1 MLPAPARTRTILHL
15 ALPIIGSMI
24 SQNILNLVDTW
35 MVGELGKAALA
46 AVGLGGFVTFAS
58 QALILGL
65 SAGVQATAARRF
77 GEDRMDELAVPLNGG
92 LLLAWVL
99 GIPLAALLFW
109 NSDAIFAA
117 LNDDPQVVAMGAA
130 YYRTRL
136 LGVVAV
142 GMNFSFRGF
151 WNGISMSRM
160 YMQTLVIMHVTN
172 VVLSYALIF
181 GVGGLPA
188 LGVTGAGAGT
198 TLSVWLG
205 SAIYTVLALRHA
217 REAGFLQRL
226 PSRESLGNLIRIS
239 LPNSVQQ
246 LFFACGLT
254 ALFWIVGKVGTTELA
269 AANVLINLTLVALLP
284 AMGLGLAAAS
294 LVGQAL
300 GRGDAE
306 DAACWGWDVVKL
318 GVLLLFCL
326 GLPYLLLPDP
336 ILGTFLKDAETLAVA
351 RGPLRLIGATI
362 TLEAFGMVLM
372 NALLGAGDARR
383 VMVVS
388 VVTQWV
394 LFLPVAYLV
403 GVVLRKGLLGIW
415 IANACYRALLGASF
429 SLMWWRGEWTEI
441 EL

>member
-1 MLPAPARTRTILHL
+1 MLPSPPRIRTILHL
-15 ALPIIGSMI
+15 ALPIIGSMV

-77 GEDRMDELAVPLNGG
+77 GEDRKDELAVPLNGG
-92 LLLAWVL
+92 LLLSWVL
-99 GIPLAALLFW
+99 GVPLAAFLYW
-109 NSDAIFAA
+109 NSEAIFAA
-117 LNDDPQVVAMGAA
+117 LNDDPEVVRLGVD
-130 YYRTRL
+130 YYRMRL

-151 WNGISMSRM
+151 WNGISMSQM
-160 YMQTLVIMHVTN
+160 YMRTLVLMHICN
-172 VVLSYALIF
+172 AALSYALIF
-181 GVGGLPA
+181 GVAGFPA
-188 LGVTGAGAGT
+188 MGVTGAGAGT

-205 SAIYTVLALRHA
+205 SGIYTFLALRHA

-226 PSRESLGNLIRIS
+226 PSRQSLRNLVTIS

-254 ALFWIVGKVGTTELA
+254 ALFWIVGQVGTAELA
-269 AANVLINLTLVALLP
+269 AASVLINLTLVAILP

-300 GRGDAE
+300 GRGQPD
-306 DAACWGWDVVKL
+306 DAATWGWDVVKL
-318 GVLLLFCL
+318 GVILLFCL
-326 GLPYLLLPDP
+326 GLPYLLVPTP
-336 ILGTFLKDAETLAVA
+336 ILQVFLKEPDTLAVA
-351 RGPLRLIGATI
+351 RLPLQLLGATI
-362 TLEAFGMVLM
+362 TLEAFGMILM
-372 NALLGAGDARR
+372 NALLGAGDSRR

-388 VVTQWV
+388 VVTQWI
-394 LFLPVAYLV
+394 LFLPLAYLV
-403 GVVLRKGLLGIW
+403 GVVLQKGLLGIW
-415 IANACYRALLGASF
+415 IANAGYRALLGGSF
-429 SLMWWRGEWTEI
+429 ALLWWRGDWTDI
-441 EL
+441 EV